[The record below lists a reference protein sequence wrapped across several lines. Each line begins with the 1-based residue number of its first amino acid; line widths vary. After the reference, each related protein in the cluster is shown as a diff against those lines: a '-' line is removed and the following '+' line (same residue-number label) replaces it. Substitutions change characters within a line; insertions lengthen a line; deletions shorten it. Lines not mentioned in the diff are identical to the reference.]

1 MYRYLL
7 INDAEIRVEKYEIKK
22 EEKDDPD
29 DWVHQIIRKILSI
42 KIR

>member
-1 MYRYLL
+1 MQSKFTKFIMYRYLL

-29 DWVHQIIRKILSI
+29 D
-42 KIR
+42 